1 MSLHDVS
8 YKHWDGQ
15 HHGIW
20 RRRWVIASNGLR
32 SCLDNRWAK
41 NLVLLAWI
49 SCLVQIAL
57 LFIVGQ
63 LLVEDSVVYTL
74 VAQLDPQIRLIVNGL
89 VSWLIDHPE
98 ISVRTTYNILFYF
111 FATNLRFLAM
121 ASIVLVIPHL
131 ITRDLSSKAI
141 IIYSSKAVSR
151 FDYFLGKFG
160 TVFAL
165 LSLVWLGPVVTAW
178 VAGNFLSSN
187 WVFFWHSKTALI
199 NALISVI
206 PAMFVLGILALGI
219 SALSTKPRAATS
231 YWIILWFVG
240 NAIRGIGEHTKPW
253 LRHVSIPFDL
263 NQISLAVF
271 NLQEE
276 LQRAQDNIP
285 LLGTMLREARNN
297 PFGWF
302 EKPDIT
308 GTVIALSV
316 MVVAAIAILKQ
327 RVKPE

>member
-1 MSLHDVS
+1 MSLHDVT
-8 YKHWDGQ
+8 YQHWEGQ
-15 HHGIW
+15 HKGIW
-20 RRRWVIASNGLR
+20 HRRWVIAANGLR
-32 SCLDNRWAK
+32 SCLDNKWARH
-41 NLVLLAWI
+41 LILLAWI
-49 SCLVQIAL
+49 LGLVQIAL
-57 LFIVGQ
+57 LFVVGQ

-74 VAQLDPQIRLIVNGL
+74 VAQLDPQVRLIVNGL

-98 ISVRTTYNILFYF
+98 ISVRTTYNIFFYF

-131 ITRDLSSKAI
+131 ITRDLSSRAI

-165 LSLVWLGPVVTAW
+165 LSLVWLGPIVTAW
-178 VAGNFLSSN
+178 LAGNFLSSN
-187 WVFFWHSKTALI
+187 WQFFWHSKTALF
-199 NALISVI
+199 NALTYILT
-206 PAMFVLGILALGI
+206 AMTVLSIVALGI
-219 SALSTKPRAATS
+219 SSLSTKPRAATS

-253 LRHVSIPFDL
+253 LQHASISYDL
-263 NQISLAVF
+263 DQISLSVF
-271 NLQEE
+271 NLAEE
-276 LQRAQDNIP
+276 LEVAQNAIP
-285 LLGTMLREARNN
+285 LLGVMFREMRNN

-302 EKPDIT
+302 EAKDLT
-308 GTVIALSV
+308 GTITALSI
-316 MVVAAIAILKQ
+316 MVVVSIVIMKQ